1 MALTKVTNRMSDGAS
16 VSVKDFG
23 AKGDGST
30 DDTTAI
36 QNAIN
41 YASTHNIERVDFP
54 DGHYIYTTLRV
65 YHDQLL
71 NTGYQGSNL
80 YAGDG
85 VDNTFDYGWYIEKA
99 SDLTVTV
106 YGTEQT
112 LDTDYTVSG
121 VGEADGG
128 TVTFLS
134 GSIPAAPPVVAAEDI
149 KTFEGSSD
157 GVNGERT
164 DYTIKGGSRIL
175 PDGSNVTV
183 FLDDT
188 NKNGTAYVEQTLTTD
203 YTVTGNEVIFNT
215 APSSG
220 SYIKI
225 EVEKV
230 ISITSP
236 NRDGRM
242 QFVGRGRL
250 AISDL
255 RNYDGTNSDRLYGSI
270 LESSGGDGIILDTEQ
285 EFNTTSDARNF
296 VCKDITLLAKNTGN
310 LLRAEKGVGLTFD
323 HCAIRQR
330 DLNGSGLLIRNCWFF
345 TMNQTYHMGASLLST
360 SITVDVGDSPQSVFT
375 YTFDDTGMTADNFD
389 VRISGERVQPQDYT
403 VDTGANTITLD
414 TNNVAAA
421 TTGTVVVISQRS
433 TGVGISS
440 QFVGSTFG
448 NFAGLWNIDNSLV
461 DSWND
466 GIQWTGGTVTNFSIR
481 NSAIQ
486 NCSQYNFFADRG
498 VIRNAV
504 LDNVYFEN
512 QKIQGV
518 SFVKV
523 GRKEYFTSGL
533 NQTAYTYGFT
543 SPNADGDI
551 EVTKLGFT
559 EETFTATGGSNE
571 VFTYTFTSPSKTGF
585 IIVREEGVILEPD
598 TYTVD
603 LTAKTVTID
612 STTASDEIKISVE
625 EEKAL
630 TLTTDYTVN
639 RTTKVVTLVSA
650 PNKGDTVTIGVPDN
664 SGSGIVRSLKMTNC
678 FFLAGG
684 NGTLARLIQPCIDIT
699 RIEHIS
705 IDNHYTFR
713 SVQPFMNI
721 DASSNGQNNVAEVR
735 NSVWSQDQDI
745 SSLDRFYLFTGLLP
759 NVHNLVWPGLAE
771 GVSNNITGKMRLF
784 SPVPN
789 NGFINEYTDV
799 RGTKGLSKFSFGDT
813 EQLTGVT
820 SPYRIGGGFNPT
832 KTYYDFE
839 HQESGGLAVYLPSV
853 GSLAGSDGRVIII
866 RNNENSRVSPY
877 EYLNVYYSDAT
888 PPAGIL
894 VQLRP
899 GDTAMFVFDGK
910 GTRAGAEAG
919 DFVCVAKWSDGDRL
933 LEMEDNIRFNVDGD
947 GIDFGVTAGGG
958 SSATLLDDYEEGTF
972 TPTITASTTNPTIT
986 YTTQN
991 GHYTKI
997 GNLVTAQIKIV
1008 VDTVS
1013 GGVGNTFIS
1022 GLPYTSL
1029 SQSGVTQAG
1038 VVAFASAFGANNHP
1052 RSVEVQNNSS
1062 QLIPRIATSTDANG
1076 PLGGAVDASLLAA
1089 TCTINCSITYIT
1101 N

>member
-1 MALTKVTNRMSDGAS
+1 MALTKVSSFLSDAAE

-23 AKGDGST
+23 ALGDGST
-30 DDTTAI
+30 DDTSAI
-36 QNAIN
+36 QDAIN
-41 YASTHNIERVDFP
+41 YASSHKIQTVFFP
-54 DGHYIYTTLRV
+54 DGHYRFTVLRF
-65 YHDQLL
+65 YHDQSL
-71 NTGYQGSNL
+71 NPGFQGTNIYTGDDVEVNF
-80 YAGDG
+80 
-85 VDNTFDYGWYIEKA
+85 NYGWYIKSA
-99 SDLTVTV
+99 ADLTVTV
-106 YGTEQT
+106 DGVTQV

-121 VGEADGG
+121 VGNVNGG
-128 TVTFLS
+128 TVTF
-134 GSIPAAPPVVAAEDI
+134 
-149 KTFEGSSD
+149 T
-157 GVNGERT
+157 
-164 DYTIKGGSRIL
+164 
-175 PDGSNVTV
+175 
-183 FLDDT
+183 
-188 NKNGTAYVEQTLTTD
+188 
-203 YTVTGNEVIFNT
+203 T
-215 APSSG
+215 APANTL
-220 SYIKI
+220 
-225 EVEKV
+225 EVKV
-230 ISITSP
+230 STQ
-236 NRDGRM
+236 NRDGRI
-242 QFVGRGRL
+242 QLRGTGRL
-250 AISDL
+250 SINDL
-255 RNYDGTNSDRLYGSI
+255 KNYNGTNTGRLYGAV
-270 LESSGGDGIILDTEQ
+270 LETTVGGQGLIVEPDGTFQ
-285 EFNTTSDARNF
+285 GTTDARNF
-296 VCKDITLLAKNTGN
+296 VMKDLTVIVNNTGDII
-310 LLRAEKGVGLTFD
+310 RAESCPGLTFE
-323 HCAIRQR
+323 HCGFKQLDPDGR
-330 DLNGSGLLIRNCWFF
+330 GLTVRNCWFF
-345 TMNQTYHMGASLLST
+345 TMHQCFLFGA
-360 SITVDVGDSPQSVFT
+360 
-375 YTFDDTGMTADNFD
+375 ANDNAVPEEPD
-389 VRISGERVQPQDYT
+389 NNI
-403 VDTGANTITLD
+403 GA
-414 TNNVAAA
+414 
-421 TTGTVVVISQRS
+421 
-433 TGVGISS
+433 GIES
-440 QFVGSTFG
+440 QFIGSAFG
-448 NFAGLWNIDNSLV
+448 NFAGLWNITDSLI
-461 DSWND
+461 DSWKH
-466 GIQWTGGTVTNFSIR
+466 GVHWTGGTVTNLSIR
-481 NSAIQ
+481 NTGIQ
-486 NCSQYNFFADRG
+486 NCNTYNFFADRG

-504 LDNVYFEN
+504 LDNVYMEN
-512 QKIQGV
+512 QSTTGV
-518 SFVKV
+518 SFVKI

-533 NQTAYTYGFT
+533 NQTAYTYDFT
-543 SPNADGDI
+543 SPDADGDI

-559 EETFTATGGSNE
+559 EETFTATASQTD
-571 VFTYTFTSPSKTGF
+571 FIYTFDNPSKPGF
-585 IIVREEGVILEPD
+585 ITVRQQGVILEPSDYTID
-598 TYTVD
+598 TGT
-603 LTAKTVTID
+603 KTVTLD
-612 STTASDEIKISVE
+612 TGATLNDEIKISVE
-625 EEKAL
+625 EEVIL

-639 RTTKVVTLVSA
+639 RTTKVVTLVTA
-650 PNKGDTVTIGVPDN
+650 PNQNDTVTVGVPGN

-721 DASSNGQNNVAEVR
+721 DAPSNGQNNVAEVR
-735 NSVWSQDQDI
+735 NSVWAQDQDI

-986 YTTQN
+986 YTTQR

-997 GNLVTAQIKIV
+997 GNLVTAQIRIV
-1008 VDTVS
+1008 TSAVS

-1029 SQSGVTQAG
+1029 TQSGLTQAG
-1038 VVAFASAFGANNHP
+1038 VVAFSSGLGANNHP
-1052 RSVEVQNNSS
+1052 RSVQLQDNSS
-1062 QLIPRIATSTDANG
+1062 QLIPRIATSTDADG
-1076 PLGGAVDASLLAA
+1076 PLGDPVDASLLTA
-1089 TCTINCSITYIT
+1089 TCTINCSITYIA